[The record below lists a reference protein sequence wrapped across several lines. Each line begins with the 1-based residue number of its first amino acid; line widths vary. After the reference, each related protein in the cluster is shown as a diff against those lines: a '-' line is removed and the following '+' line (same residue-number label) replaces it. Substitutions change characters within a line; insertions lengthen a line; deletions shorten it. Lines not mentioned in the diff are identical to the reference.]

1 MTRCPNCRTILLQ
14 GTDTCPLC
22 HCVSEELSAEE
33 QETARAR
40 YGEGAPYP
48 NAQRRQKLL
57 RLWLRIILFTF
68 ISSEAILI
76 VINHYTTPQIWWS
89 AITAAALV
97 YGYLFLLYWVRR
109 DSGFAAKVGLQMIFT
124 MILLWLID
132 RFTGNYGWAL
142 TWAIPG
148 VILFGDG
155 IVFLLMMLNRSR
167 WFSYTLLLL
176 VLGICSAA
184 ILSIEIAMKNQMII
198 LPIICV
204 VITDLYLVG
213 TILFGERAVSRELK
227 RRFHV

>member
-1 MTRCPNCRTILLQ
+1 MTHCPQCRTTLLQ

-22 HCVSEELSAEE
+22 HCVTEELTEEE
-33 QETARAR
+33 QKNARMR
-40 YGEGAPYP
+40 YGGGAPYP
-48 NAQRRQKLL
+48 NARRRQRLIL
-57 RLWLRIILFTF
+57 LWLRIILFAF

-76 VINHYTTPQIWWS
+76 VINHYTTPHVWWS
-89 AITAAALV
+89 AITGASFV

-109 DSGFAAKVGLQMIFT
+109 DSGFAAKVGLQMLFT

-132 RFTGNYGWAL
+132 RFTGDYGWAL

-155 IVFLLMMLNRSR
+155 MVFFLMMLNRSR

-176 VLGICSAA
+176 VLGVCSALIIVIDIVLKSKS
-184 ILSIEIAMKNQMII
+184 IL

-204 VITDLYLVG
+204 VVTGLYLIG
-213 TILFGERAVSRELK
+213 TILFGERAVSRELG